1 MFKKAERKQI
11 KLKIGI
17 TGPSG
22 SGKTMSALRLTRG
35 LVGPKGK
42 IAFGDT
48 ENGSAS
54 LYSDKFDFDVV
65 EIKPP
70 YTVDKFIS
78 VVDSALKAGY
88 DALVL
93 DSISHQWKGE
103 GGILNKKEQMDARGG
118 NSFTNWGK
126 LTPEQEKFLAS
137 ILHSNIH
144 IISTLRSKQEY
155 IVEQNDKGKQAPRKV
170 GLAPIQREGME
181 YEFTTVF
188 DVAMNHEAETSKD
201 RTGLFTDKVF
211 QITEKTGEELAAWIS
226 SGKFVEAAPDPKP
239 ATQQTKGTPYTGN
252 PAEYVVKV
260 GKKYVGQAFKDM
272 QPTEIDGFAQWI
284 VDDAKK
290 KDKAISPE
298 FQEFV
303 DVADK
308 YLESINFFPPKD
320 PPELNTNETIN

>member
-188 DVAMNHEAETSKD
+188 DIAMNHEAETSKD

-226 SGKFVEAAPDPKP
+226 SGKFVEPPAPKVFV
-239 ATQQTKGTPYTGN
+239 PYTGEAKN
-252 PAEYVVKV
+252 YIIPLGKNQ
-260 GKKYVGQAFKDM
+260 GKKIGETDPLQLDGLLGWMADNK
-272 QPTEIDGFAQWI
+272 PKETLTE
-284 VDDAKK
+284 VEK
-290 KDKAISPE
+290 E
-298 FQEFV
+298 FYYL
-303 DVADK
+303 ANK
-308 YLESINFFPPKD
+308 YLVDTGFNPPPAANNEVIN
-320 PPELNTNETIN
+320 